1 MSARA
6 RTGHTPWTRDDVLL
20 TALLIAI
27 GCVLWTIGW
36 YRVSGR
42 TAMDEQVAPFDLAAF
57 GVAVVG
63 AGQARWFVNGRR
75 AVDAR
80 RRVLIGSD
88 AVLAS
93 TSGGSM
99 TQREDLFCGSERFF
113 HRLECPMVLDRTW
126 PPASRSAH
134 EQAGRVPCGVCSP

>member
-6 RTGHTPWTRDDVLL
+6 RTGHTPWARDDVVF

-27 GCVLWTIGW
+27 GVVLWTIGW

-63 AGQARWFVNGRR
+63 AGQARWFVSGRR
-75 AVDAR
+75 AVAAR

-88 AVLAS
+88 AVRVA
-93 TSGGSM
+93 TP
-99 TQREDLFCGSERFF
+99 QRVPHRDELFCGSERFF

-126 PPASRSAH
+126 PPASRSAQ